1 MTLYERDQRNIEK
14 GKEAGRAEGEAI
26 GRALQTADTIRQAR
40 KRGKTISAIA
50 DFLGMTEED
59 IRKFCSENEITI

>member
-1 MTLYERDQRNIEK
+1 MKIYTTPTHYILNPDCHEITPE
-14 GKEAGRAEGEAI
+14 
-26 GRALQTADTIRQAR
+26 
-40 KRGKTISAIA
+40 IA